1 MMKNIPFKTFWVTE
15 ESDGSFKNQ
24 IIQRSTDDLT
34 QNGVLVKVAYSS
46 LNYKDALSATGNKG
60 VTRHYPHTPGIDA
73 AGTIVES
80 NSDKFQP
87 GDQVIITGYDL
98 GMNTM
103 GGFGE
108 YINVP
113 AEWVV
118 PLPDSLSLK
127 ESMVLGTAGFTAA
140 LSIHHLLRC
149 NQKPADGPLLVTGAS
164 GGVGSISVA
173 IASKLGFD
181 VTASSGKAD
190 QHEYLRILGAKTI
203 ISRTEVDDLS
213 GRMLLR
219 PQWAAAIDTVG
230 GNTLSTILKSLKTHG
245 NAASCGN
252 VASPLLNTSVFPFI
266 LNGVNLLGVNSATT
280 PLPLRL
286 KLWQNLA
293 NKWKPDFQNINTQIV
308 ALNEIQLSIEKILK
322 GEITGRVILEHNHNL

>member
-1 MMKNIPFKTFWVTE
+1 MKNILFKTFWVTE
-15 ESDGSFKNQ
+15 ESDGKFTNR
-24 IIQRSTDDLT
+24 IIQRYTDDLPK
-34 QNGVLVKVAYSS
+34 NGVLVKISYSS

-60 VTRHYPHTPGIDA
+60 VTRRYPHTPGIDA

-80 NSDKFQP
+80 KSDKFQP
-87 GDQVIITGYDL
+87 GDLVVITGYDL

-118 PLPDSLSLK
+118 PLPDGLSLK
-127 ESMVLGTAGFTAA
+127 ESMILGTAGFTAA
-140 LSIHHLLRC
+140 LSMHHLLRC
-149 NQKPADGPLLVTGAS
+149 GQKPEDGPLIVTGAS

-173 IASKLGFD
+173 IASKLGFN
-181 VTASSGKAD
+181 VTASSGKTD
-190 QHEYLRILGAKTI
+190 QHEYLKKLGARTI
-203 ISRTEVDDLS
+203 IGRSEVDDQS

-230 GNTLSTILKSLKTHG
+230 GNTLATMLKSLKTHG
-245 NAASCGN
+245 NVASCGN

-280 PLPLRL
+280 PMDLRL
-286 KLWQNLA
+286 ELWDNLA
-293 NKWKPDFQNINTQIV
+293 NAWKPDFQYIETKIV
-308 ALNEIQLSIEKILK
+308 GLNEIHLSIEKILK
-322 GEITGRVILEHNHNL
+322 GGITGRVVLEHNQSL